1 MGNGPSKL
9 TPAGRAAIL
18 KNYARWKNRAA
29 AAAAADVHIGTL
41 DVLLREDP
49 AFRKD
54 FEQAGEQYIA
64 RLEKEVERRAHDGIP
79 RQKALG
85 SGDSMVIVTEQH
97 YSDVLM
103 LRLLERHEKR
113 WRKGEVL
120 EHSGQV
126 AAAVDLS
133 ALSPDARR
141 KLRDLLEQVDQD
153 TTEPVSE

>member
-1 MGNGPSKL
+1 MTAEVKAVACRAYAKL
-9 TPAGRAAIL
+9 
-18 KNYARWKNRAA
+18 KNRAG
-29 AAAAADVHIGTL
+29 AADAAGVSVSSIDTH
-41 DVLLREDP
+41 LREDP
-49 AFRKD
+49 DFRKAFD
-54 FEQAGEQYIA
+54 QAGDMYVR
-64 RLEKEVERRAHDGIP
+64 RLEKEADRRAHDGVP

-85 SGDSMVIVTEQH
+85 SGDDFRVVTEQH
-97 YSDVLM
+97 YSDVIM
-103 LRLLERHEKR
+103 LRLLERHEKK

-153 TTEPVSE
+153 STEPVSE